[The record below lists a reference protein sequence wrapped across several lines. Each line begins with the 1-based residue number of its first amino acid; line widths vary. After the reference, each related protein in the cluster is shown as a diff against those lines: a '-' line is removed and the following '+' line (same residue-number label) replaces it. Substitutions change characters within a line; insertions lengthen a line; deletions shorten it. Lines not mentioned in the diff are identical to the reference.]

1 MAHSAPSTSLL
12 QSGATDALEAG
23 LARVAIAVPVFY
35 FVAAGQWQRVAA
47 ALLGFV
53 LARSLL
59 ILRWRPIPFN
69 RAYFSG

>member
-1 MAHSAPSTSLL
+1 MPL
-12 QSGATDALEAG
+12 
-23 LARVAIAVPVFY
+23 AVPVFIY
-35 FVAAGQWQRVAA
+35 VAAGQFATCAA

-59 ILRWRPIPFN
+59 ILRWRPHPFN